1 MRLVEVESGSIL
13 IDGLDIAPMGL
24 HDLRSKIDVIPQDPV
39 LFSGTIR
46 SVPAVSGPVVRALM
60 FWFYSFTLRFLLQFD
75 SLISDTL
82 SLFHILMKI
91 NRRVRTVGNVNRN
104 WLGKFCYGA

>member
-46 SVPAVSGPVVRALM
+46 SVPAAKAQL
-60 FWFYSFTLRFLLQFD
+60 
-75 SLISDTL
+75 
-82 SLFHILMKI
+82 
-91 NRRVRTVGNVNRN
+91 
-104 WLGKFCYGA
+104 

>member
-46 SVPAVSGPVVRALM
+46 SVPAVRGSVTVTDIQSTISHGHTLSQWSAT
-60 FWFYSFTLRFLLQFD
+60 STLR
-75 SLISDTL
+75 
-82 SLFHILMKI
+82 
-91 NRRVRTVGNVNRN
+91 
-104 WLGKFCYGA
+104 

>member
-46 SVPAVSGPVVRALM
+46 SVPAARAQL
-60 FWFYSFTLRFLLQFD
+60 
-75 SLISDTL
+75 
-82 SLFHILMKI
+82 
-91 NRRVRTVGNVNRN
+91 
-104 WLGKFCYGA
+104 